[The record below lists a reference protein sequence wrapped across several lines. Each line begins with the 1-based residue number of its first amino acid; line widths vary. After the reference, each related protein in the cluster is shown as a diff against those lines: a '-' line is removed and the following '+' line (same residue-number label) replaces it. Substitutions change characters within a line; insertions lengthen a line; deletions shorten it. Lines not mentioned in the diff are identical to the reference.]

1 MSFPVPPSDRTARA
15 PAEPSLPDA
24 APYGPYGPGARA
36 PQTTDTPTPRWS
48 FWTLASA
55 LCGIVTAV
63 GIGAAIFSVA
73 AAEVLCVAA
82 GPALICGLVGLVN
95 ISESK
100 GRLKGRGFALIGVV
114 TGFVG
119 MFVLTRM
126 MTSRLSSHW
135 EQYPPFEFPSDD

>member
-1 MSFPVPPSDRTARA
+1 MSFPVPPPDWTARA
-15 PAEPSLPDA
+15 PVEPSLPDA
-24 APYGPYGPGARA
+24 APYVPHGPGARA

-100 GRLKGRGFALIGVV
+100 GRLKGRGFALVGVV
-114 TGFVG
+114 MGFVG
-119 MFVLTRM
+119 MYVLTRM
-126 MTSRLSSHW
+126 MTSRLSSHFA
-135 EQYPPFEFPSDD
+135 QYPPFEFPSDD